1 MEEEQKSINSYMAL
15 WQNMS
20 RNKKISILVFLGA
33 LTLALILF
41 ISYFSSPQMEVL
53 FRGLSP
59 ENSSSVL
66 ARLDE
71 MAVPYEVAPGGS
83 ILVHRD
89 TVDELRIRLSSD
101 GGLYS
106 GGIGFELFDQTK
118 LGTTEAER
126 NINYQRALEGELQR
140 TINQIEGVEMARVH
154 LVLPEPSVFLME
166 TSAPTASIFLKL
178 NPLSTIRQDQVNGI
192 VYLVAGSV
200 EKLKAEDVTVIDTQ
214 GHILSHLQEEGGPFG
229 GGLAS
234 ATLSQM
240 EIKKA
245 FEKEMENRVQSVLE
259 RVLGAGTVVAMVTAD
274 LDFNS
279 EEVTEI
285 IYGEPVI
292 RSRHSSEEEYEGT
305 GMVPGGIAGV
315 ESNIPGYPFG
325 EVGAGESYY
334 THYEEIEN
342 FEVSEVV
349 THTVKAPGEVRS
361 ISASII
367 YDNQRGTLSPRQMED
382 IEDLVAT
389 ALGMVEERDQISV
402 ASINFDTT
410 HLEETIIAMEEAAQL
425 ERRNVYIQYGLIA
438 LGLILLFVLII
449 IVVRKS
455 FEIIQDKAMYSQM
468 AAAQGEVQEEEEDE
482 PELKMPELSEE
493 AKKQRRLKEYVAKQ
507 PEGVVSLLRTWMA
520 EDKG

>member
-1 MEEEQKSINSYMAL
+1 MAEEELRCGFMEEEQKTISSSYMDL
-15 WQNMS
+15 WQNIS
-20 RNKKISILVFLGA
+20 RNKKISILVILGA
-33 LTLALILF
+33 LILALILF
-41 ISYFSSPQMEVL
+41 ISQFSSSQMEVL
-53 FRGLSP
+53 FRGLSH

-66 ARLDE
+66 DRLDE
-71 MAVPYEVAPGGS
+71 MAVFYEVGPGGS

-89 TVDELRIRLSSD
+89 KVDELRIRLSSD

-154 LVLPEPSVFLME
+154 LVLPEPSVFLIE
-166 TSAPTASIFLKL
+166 TSPPTASVFLKL
-178 NPLSTIRQDQVNGI
+178 NPLSSIRKDQVNGI

-214 GHILSHLQEEGGPFG
+214 GHILSHIQDEGSLG

-245 FEKEMENRVQSVLE
+245 FEKEMESRIQSVLE

-274 LDFNS
+274 LDFTS

-285 IYGEPVI
+285 IYGEPVL

-305 GMVPGGIAGV
+305 GIVPGGIAGAD
-315 ESNIPGYPFG
+315 SNIPGYPFG
-325 EVGAGESYY
+325 EVGAGESHY
-334 THYEEIEN
+334 TRYEEIEN
-342 FEVSEVV
+342 FEVSEVI

-361 ISASII
+361 ISASVI
-367 YDNQRGTLSPRQMED
+367 YDNQRGTLSPRQMEE
-382 IEDLVAT
+382 IEELVAT
-389 ALGMVEERDQISV
+389 AIGMIDERDQISV

-410 HLEETIIAMEEAAQL
+410 HLEETIIAMEESAQL
-425 ERRNVYIQYGLIA
+425 ERRNAYIQYG
-438 LGLILLFVLII
+438 
-449 IVVRKS
+449 
-455 FEIIQDKAMYSQM
+455 
-468 AAAQGEVQEEEEDE
+468 
-482 PELKMPELSEE
+482 
-493 AKKQRRLKEYVAKQ
+493 
-507 PEGVVSLLRTWMA
+507 
-520 EDKG
+520 